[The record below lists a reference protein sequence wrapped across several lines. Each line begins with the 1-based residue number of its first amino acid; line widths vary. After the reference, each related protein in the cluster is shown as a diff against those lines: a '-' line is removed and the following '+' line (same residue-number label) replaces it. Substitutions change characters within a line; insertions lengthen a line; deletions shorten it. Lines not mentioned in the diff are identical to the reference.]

1 MNNTAHTALFA
12 RFAAIILSVA
22 LFLTLTGLSTA
33 SAQNTDT
40 QAADTQAADA
50 QSPPDTQSSSAAHSA
65 HAEPEVLE
73 WICPMECGN
82 KRFHEAGDCPI
93 CHMAL
98 VPHRV
103 RTTSKTAPATA
114 DPDLFAELE
123 DGGFFD
129 AALLLEE
136 SEEIVARP
144 KRALMPGVPNM
155 LFYGASGVVI
165 IITFLLLVLLGEPER
180 NIKKTSERWK
190 YARFELT
197 GWQPFKKFVKWR
209 GFQPMLQIPVVAL
222 FALVIAAGL
231 FGNQDAGRNIA
242 PVLTWNIWWMGLIF
256 FAFFAG
262 EIWCTVC
269 PWMAIPDWLDRLTK
283 RIANRLASPG
293 NTPKKSRR
301 PWPKFLK
308 NLYPAMFLFIVLTWL
323 ELAYDAPY
331 RPAFTALL
339 GLAMVAMAAG
349 TLFVFDR
356 KGFCRYV
363 CPVGRVT
370 GAYGTTGMLEI
381 RRKDARTCKTCKT
394 HDCYHGNE
402 RGLPCP
408 TGEFM
413 GAMNENTY
421 CTMCTECLK
430 TCPHDNIGINVRVP
444 LADLMGPHRRK
455 RDEAWLILIIFIV
468 TIFHGLAMIPLWSH
482 HTVPPLRSWF
492 EQTLGID
499 PGHLTVFTLA
509 MSAFFALAI
518 ALYLLACQLMRKA
531 SGNLTYRLRDFFVAF
546 AYPLLPV
553 ALAYHLAHNAL
564 HFFYEGSKLLRLI
577 SDPFGRGWDLFN
589 TAQSPLTMLIPIQY
603 LWVLQLILVIAGN
616 LAAALLVHRASFRMF
631 GNRHQAL
638 RAAIPMIVFTAI
650 LSVFALWLLSQPME
664 MRTA

>member
-1 MNNTAHTALFA
+1 MNNSLHTAPFTRL
-12 RFAAIILSVA
+12 LA
-22 LFLTLTGLSTA
+22 LCLTFCSLVLAFTLTSIT
-33 SAQNTDT
+33 
-40 QAADTQAADA
+40 
-50 QSPPDTQSSSAAHSA
+50 PA
-65 HAEPEVLE
+65 HAEPIDSAPVSDHTTAQKPSQPEVLE

-82 KRFHEAGDCPI
+82 KRFHQAGDCPI

-103 RTTSKTAPATA
+103 RKASSQPTNTDNNDDIFA
-114 DPDLFAELE
+114 DLE

-129 AALLLEE
+129 PSALLDQ
-136 SEEIVARP
+136 SEEIVERP

-155 LFYGASGVVI
+155 LFYGASGIVV
-165 IITFLLLVLLGEPER
+165 IITFLLLAMLGEPKR
-180 NIKKTSERWK
+180 NIKKTNERWK

-197 GWQPFKKFVKWR
+197 SWPPLKRLVKWR
-209 GFQPMLQIPVVAL
+209 GFQPMLQAPVVAL
-222 FALVIAAGL
+222 FLLVIAAGL
-231 FGNQDAGRNIA
+231 FGNQEAGRNIA

-269 PWMAIPDWLDRLTK
+269 PWMAIPDWIDRLTRRFPK
-283 RIANRLASPG
+283 FFPG
-293 NTPKKSRR
+293 RGTPGKPGRQ
-301 PWPKFLK
+301 WPKFLK
-308 NLYPAMFLFIVLTWL
+308 NLYPAIILFIALTWT

-331 RPAFTALL
+331 RPALTAVL
-339 GLAMVAMAAG
+339 GLCMVAMAAG

-370 GAYGTTGMLEI
+370 GSYGTTGMLEI
-381 RRKDARTCKTCKT
+381 RRKDVLVCKNCKT
-394 HDCYHGNE
+394 HDCYNGNE

-444 LADLMGPHRRK
+444 LADLMGPHRKK
-455 RDEAWLILIIFIV
+455 RDEAWLLLIIFIV
-468 TIFHGLAMIPLWSH
+468 TIFHGLAMIPLWTH
-482 HTVPPLRSWF
+482 HTIPPLRQWF
-492 EQTLGID
+492 ENQIGFDLGY
-499 PGHLTVFTLA
+499 LTVFTIA
-509 MSAFFALAI
+509 MTGFFAVAI
-518 ALYLLACQLMRKA
+518 ALYMLACQLMRKT

-564 HFFYEGSKLLRLI
+564 HFFYEGSKLIRLI

-631 GNRHQAL
+631 GNKHQAL
-638 RAAIPMIVFTAI
+638 RAAIPMILFTAI

-664 MRTA
+664 MRTS